1 VRKRSWTICLVD
13 LVESDSSKVTIDIY
27 CKVVDNWGDAG
38 FCWRLARYLR
48 HFENATVRLIVDG
61 LATFTAL
68 GVSTM
73 VAAEFG
79 VALLDWQVAPQNELP
94 DILIGAFACDIPDQ
108 VRTNISK
115 QANSVKGQH
124 CLWINLEYLSAEPW
138 VDTHHWMPS
147 LKPDGATEMFFV
159 PGFTAMSGGIL
170 GEDFTKVSDDELL
183 QAIHLPPKSN
193 SERWVSLFCYPNA
206 PLQMLCEVTASIKL
220 LVPNGVDLSM
230 LKLPPNHPVIV
241 HRIPH
246 LSQPQYDALLRYCD
260 VNFVR
265 GEDSWVRAQIAGKPF
280 IWQPYI
286 QSEGTHLL
294 KLNAFCDKLELVAAP
309 PPLWRVAM
317 NAWSLA
323 NQSKSNPVAAL
334 LNAKQIDFSALDSA
348 FCQWQTHLT
357 SQTGLTTRLMHAF
370 HAWSLH
376 KAAT

>member
-1 VRKRSWTICLVD
+1 LVD
-13 LVESDSSKVTIDIY
+13 LVETGSSKVTIDIY

-61 LATFTAL
+61 LATFNAL
-68 GVSTM
+68 GLSTA

-94 DILIGAFACDIPDQ
+94 DILIGAFACEIVDE
-108 VRTNISK
+108 VSRNISK
-115 QANSVKGQH
+115 QANSEKGQH

-147 LKPDGATEMFFV
+147 LKPDGATEMFFI
-159 PGFTAMSGGIL
+159 PGFTLASGGIL
-170 GEDFTKVSDDELL
+170 GEDFTKVSNNELL

-206 PLQMLCEVTASIKL
+206 PLQMLCEVTTSIKL

-230 LKLPPNHPVIV
+230 LKLPPNHPVKI

-246 LSQPQYDALLRYCD
+246 LTQPQYDALLRYCD
-260 VNFVR
+260 FNFVR

-280 IWQPYI
+280 IWQPYV

-294 KLNAFCDKLELVAAP
+294 KLNAFCDELELVAGP
-309 PPLWRVAM
+309 PPLWREAM
-317 NAWSLA
+317 NAWSEMHTD
-323 NQSKSNPVAAL
+323 KTNPIATL
-334 LNAKQIDFSALDSA
+334 LSTDEGVFLSLCNEFS
-348 FCQWQTHLT
+348 QWQAHLA
-357 SQTGLTTRLMHAF
+357 SQTSLTTRLMQAYQ
-370 HAWSLH
+370 AWQIG
-376 KAAT
+376 KALP